1 MKIYLYK
8 LTLPE
13 LIQYAWENNI
23 KDKIFTSE
31 NGIYQVDF
39 NERGEFSN
47 YPTERFHI
55 PKETRFAVSSLDKYD
70 FSWKSSYQEL
80 YTTQN
85 QSMKENIKKN
95 QNKGLYEP
103 LFTIHGDLKIYL

>member
-31 NGIYQVDF
+31 NGIYQVMF

-55 PKETRFAVSSLDKYD
+55 PKETRFAVSSLDEYD
-70 FSWKSSYQEL
+70 FSLKLSYQRP
-80 YTTQN
+80 YMTHN
-85 QSMKENIKKN
+85 QYEKENTKEN
-95 QNKGLYEP
+95 QNVGLYDP